1 MIKTISVLTRKAG
14 MSHEEFMRCWVDE
27 HAPMALSVPGLRRYV
42 LSVIVAEPSRPDI
55 PDQEIAA
62 DGVAELWFD
71 DTASM
76 QRVLESAEMKR
87 LRAHGATFIGRIKT
101 FLTEEK
107 VIIEDEHAGAA
118 VARRA

>member
-1 MIKTISVLTRKAG
+1 
-14 MSHEEFMRCWVDE
+14 
-27 HAPMALSVPGLRRYV
+27 VPGLRRFV
-42 LSVIVAEPSRPDI
+42 LSLIVAEPSRPDI

-71 DTASM
+71 DMASM

-107 VIIEDEHAGAA
+107 VIIDAHAGAA